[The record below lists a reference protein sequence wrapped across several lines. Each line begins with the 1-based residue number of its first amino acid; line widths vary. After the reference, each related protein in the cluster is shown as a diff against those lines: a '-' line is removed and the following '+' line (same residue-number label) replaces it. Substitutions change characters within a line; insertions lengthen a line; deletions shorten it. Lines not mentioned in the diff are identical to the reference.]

1 MKPASLLELKKEL
14 KYKSSDELE
23 QLVLRLTKF
32 KVENKELLT
41 YLLFDKH
48 DEAGFIESVKQ
59 DLDKLFEEIN
69 TSTFYYIKKS
79 IRKILRTLKRYIR
92 YSQNKETEVEL
103 LLYFC
108 EKVMNFNPSI
118 RSNKAMVYLFEKQKE
133 LIFKKISSMHEDLQ
147 YDYEQ
152 ELELLTL

>member
-108 EKVMNFNPSI
+108 EKVMNFNRHFI
-118 RSNKAMVYLFEKQKE
+118 LF
-133 LIFKKISSMHEDLQ
+133 L
-147 YDYEQ
+147 
-152 ELELLTL
+152 